1 MAERELGVPF
11 AIHGGGSDLVF
22 PHHEN
27 EIAQTV
33 AARER
38 PLARIWMHN
47 GMVITGPEAKM
58 AKSVGNV
65 FLLHEALA
73 RFGRETV
80 LDFLVSGH
88 YRQPL
93 AFSEEALEQAAARTD
108 RVRDFFRGGERI
120 EGDPGP
126 RVVAARDEFLDALAD
141 DFNTP
146 RAMAALFA
154 LIADAN
160 REPLSGA
167 HQVVSELLEVVGLG
181 SLAGTD
187 EDADPEAERLL
198 AEREAARAAREFERA
213 DAIRDEL
220 AARGF
225 EIRDTDAGPRLV
237 RRR

>member
-11 AIHGGGSDLVF
+11 AIHAGGLDLVF

-47 GMVITGPEAKM
+47 GMVLTGPEAKM
-58 AKSVGNV
+58 AKSDGNV

-73 RFGRETV
+73 RYGPAAV
-80 LDFLVSGH
+80 LDFLISGH

-93 AFSEEALEQAAARTD
+93 AFSDEALEQAVGRTE
-108 RVRDFFRGGERI
+108 RVRDFFRGGGRVD
-120 EGDPGP
+120 GDPAP

-141 DFNTP
+141 DFHTP

-160 REPLSGA
+160 REPLAGA
-167 HQVVSELLEVVGLG
+167 HQVAAELLEVVGLG
-181 SLAGTD
+181 SLARAN
-187 EDADPEAERLL
+187 EQADPEAERLL
-198 AEREAARAAREFERA
+198 AERESARAGRDFERA

-220 AARGF
+220 AERGY

-237 RRR
+237 RRQ